1 MSEKNR
7 DNKQRWRSITVG
19 FRVSPQESD
28 TINMMVLTSGLT
40 KQVWCNKRA
49 IYQRFQ

>member
-7 DNKQRWRSITVG
+7 DNQKRWRSITVG

-40 KQVWCNKRA
+40 SKTTAPNDYFVRTS
-49 IYQRFQ
+49 